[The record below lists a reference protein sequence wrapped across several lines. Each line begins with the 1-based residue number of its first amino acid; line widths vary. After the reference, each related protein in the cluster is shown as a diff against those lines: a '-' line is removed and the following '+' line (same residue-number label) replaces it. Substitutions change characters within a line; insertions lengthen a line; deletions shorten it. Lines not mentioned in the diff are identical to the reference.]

1 MKKIKDYPLSFFEK
15 KFKVEKN
22 VKVKTRIQM
31 MMHLRE
37 GYTQREVSKMLRVSV
52 GIVPYWKSRFEEE
65 GIDGLKDKEGR
76 GVKPKITNE
85 QMSMLRS
92 ALDEPYP
99 TNDGYSRGWS
109 RKDISIFLLEEFGL
123 DYTRQ
128 YVCRLL
134 HSIGCS
140 LQVPRPRNKSRNQRD
155 IDKFKRHLKKNEKIW
170 VPYDQL

>member
-1 MKKIKDYPLSFFEK
+1 MKNLQQYPLSFFEE
-15 KFKVEKN
+15 KFKSEKN
-22 VKVKTRIQM
+22 AKVKTRTQM

-76 GVKPKITNE
+76 GVKPKITDE

-99 TNDGYSRGWS
+99 TEDGYSRGWN
-109 RKDISIFLLEEFGL
+109 RKDASIFLLEEFGL

-140 LQVPRPRNKSRNQRD
+140 LQVPRPRNKSRNQED
-155 IDKFKRHLKKNEKIW
+155 VDKFKQEFKKKEKIW
-170 VPYDQL
+170 VPNDQL